1 MLFEQLEAR
10 RLMSLTSPVA
20 DLLVDANRDG
30 VINSLDDVN
39 EHVWTSGKTGRG
51 ATILPNLDKDNTN
64 TTAPDNWTG
73 GVWNRTPAAPNNVID
88 NAEKY
93 CRDRPRITVRTH
105 DNGKNIEIVIA
116 DEGIGISPDSQS
128 KVFEKFFRISTGNVH
143 GVKGFGLGL
152 SFVKSVIK
160 KHRGYIQ
167 LFSKLNEGTEVRIIL
182 PKA

>member
-1 MLFEQLEAR
+1 VLSGACLEYKKRLAFTTMDVHQLIKDCAEAFHLKIQERNGDLKLELNAQSQYILGDREMLAQA
-10 RLMSLTSPVA
+10 
-20 DLLVDANRDG
+20 
-30 VINSLDDVN
+30 I
-39 EHVWTSGKTGRG
+39 
-51 ATILPNLDKDNTN
+51 
-64 TTAPDNWTG
+64 
-73 GVWNRTPAAPNNVID
+73 NNVID

-116 DEGIGISPDSQS
+116 DEGIGISHDATS
-128 KVFEKFFRISTGNVH
+128 KVFKKFFRISTGNVH

-160 KHRGYIQ
+160 KHRGDIQ

>member
-39 EHVWTSGKTGRG
+39 EHVWTNGKTGRG
-51 ATILPNLDKDNTN
+51 ATILRNLDQDNTN

-88 NAEKY
+88 NA
-93 CRDRPRITVRTH
+93 
-105 DNGKNIEIVIA
+105 A
-116 DEGIGISPDSQS
+116 DLLDVGRLRL
-128 KVFEKFFRISTGNVH
+128 KKL
-143 GVKGFGLGL
+143 GVDDAYNYR
-152 SFVKSVIK
+152 VT
-160 KHRGYIQ
+160 IQ
-167 LFSKLNEGTEVRIIL
+167 LLKPASGDPTWLASAAATARVR
-182 PKA
+182 